1 MHRHSQASPQTIPG
15 TDFPFEV
22 IKRKGPP
29 KLLTD
34 RETKQRRGLLAKI
47 HVAKKQMQLNDGE
60 YEMILRSFKVASAG
74 DMTMDQLEGMVK
86 MLKHYGWKP
95 SPSRRPSTGSG
106 AAVGREGQLVAL
118 RARCVQAAREITNGD
133 KRLAGLA
140 EKICGTSQLIW
151 CHSVPKLERLLAV
164 LGKIKSSKSEET
176 F

>member
-1 MHRHSQASPQTIPG
+1 MMHRYPQMPPPMIPG

-22 IKRKGPP
+22 IERKGPP

-47 HVAKKQMQLNDGE
+47 HVAKKQMQLNEGE

-74 DMTMDQLEGMVK
+74 DMTITQLEGMVK
-86 MLKHYGWKP
+86 MLKHYGFKEIQ
-95 SPSRRPSTGSG
+95 RPHRGVSQ
-106 AAVGREGQLVAL
+106 EQLIAL

-140 EKICGTSQLIW
+140 EKICGTSQLVW
-151 CHSVPKLERLLAV
+151 CHSAPKLERLLAV
-164 LGKIKSSKSEET
+164 LGNIKREELAHEQT
-176 F
+176 TETI